1 MVKVPKCNCPHTES
15 LFTLLGK
22 KWVMFILQAID
33 HGAQSFTEIRRDIG
47 ECNTKILT
55 DRLTELVEHGIL
67 IKNESGY
74 RLSPS
79 GSALTDKLLKVAEWW
94 GNQEKN

>member
-1 MVKVPKCNCPHTES
+1 MVKSPKCNCPHTES

-33 HGAQSFTEIRRDIG
+33 HGAYSFTEIRRAIG

-55 DRLTELVEHGIL
+55 DRLTELVQKDIL
-67 IKNESGY
+67 EKRENGEY
-74 RLSPS
+74 Q
-79 GSALTDKLLKVAEWW
+79 LTKKGKTLTEKLIDL
-94 GNQEKN
+94 